1 MSAMPA
7 FTITNEVDGNGEKDV
22 RSQNNIISQVGNT
35 PLLELRRL
43 SKEVEPVRIFAKAEW
58 FNPAGSVKDRPALN
72 MVLEAR
78 KSGQLSE
85 EKMLLDATSGNT
97 GIAYAMIGAALGI
110 KIKLAI
116 PGNAGRLFKQILI
129 AYGADLHFSDPQEG
143 SDGAIRAA
151 RKLMQEE
158 PDKYYYP
165 DQYNNPANWM
175 AHYNGTGVEI
185 LEQTQGQVT
194 HFIAGLGTSGTFTG
208 TSRRLKEFDGEIK
221 VVSFEPDSPF
231 HGLEGLKH
239 METAIV
245 PGIYDPSIADENLEI
260 ATEDAQLMVKRL
272 ALEEGLLV
280 GISSGAAAVAAL
292 KVARDLDSGTVVAIF
307 PDSAHKYFDQ
317 RFWNGAV

>member
-1 MSAMPA
+1 M
-7 FTITNEVDGNGEKDV
+7 TEETNGNGETDL
-22 RSQNNIISQVGNT
+22 RSQRNIISRIGNT
-35 PLLELRRL
+35 PLLELKNL
-43 SKEVEPVRIFAKAEW
+43 SKEVAPVRIFAKAEW

-72 MVLEAR
+72 MVLEAK
-78 KSGQLSE
+78 KSGELSNG
-85 EKMLLDATSGNT
+85 KILLDATSGNT

-116 PGNAGRLFKQILI
+116 PGNAGRLFKQILT
-129 AYGADLHFSDPQEG
+129 AYGADLHFSDPQQG

-151 RKLMQEE
+151 RRLMEEE

-185 LEQTQGQVT
+185 LEQTQGEVT
-194 HFIAGLGTSGTFTG
+194 HFVAGLGTSGTFTG
-208 TSRRLKEFDGEIK
+208 TSRRLKEFDGDIK
-221 VVSFEPDSPF
+221 VISFEPDSPF

-260 ATEDAQLMVKRL
+260 ATEEAQLMVQRL
-272 ALEEGLLV
+272 AREGGLLV
-280 GISSGAAAVAAL
+280 GISSGAAAAAAM
-292 KVARDLDSGTVVAIF
+292 KIARDLDSGTIVAIF

-317 RFWNGAV
+317 RFWNGAF